1 MRYIAVS
8 AKGVGVD
15 SRRPVRSTLV
25 RGIVLLTVAFVAAGA
40 LSPAFGAKKGLTKKK
55 VKAIATK
62 VFNKQLPV
70 KGNPIFIEE
79 DELVRYGPIGL
90 QVGAA
95 DQTIASFGPLTLIAH
110 CEDDGG
116 LVLGELRL
124 DTSEDNSTYYAG
136 TFDEPGS
143 ALGDF
148 DAADPPAVIHEG
160 PGAAPGGATTVA
172 PPGITTAMAPS
183 GTWIVVTSQ
192 QAQNFGGSH
201 CMFAGSV
208 LVVAPR

>member
-1 MRYIAVS
+1 MRGTVRTSLARGFILLAV
-8 AKGVGVD
+8 A
-15 SRRPVRSTLV
+15 
-25 RGIVLLTVAFVAAGA
+25 LLAAGA

-79 DELVRYGPIGL
+79 DELVRYGPVGL

-95 DQTIASFGPLTLIAH
+95 DQTIGTFGPLSLIAH

-116 LVLGELRL
+116 SVLGELRL
-124 DTSEDNSTYYAG
+124 DTSADNSTYYRG
-136 TFDEPGS
+136 VFDETGGGVS
-143 ALGDF
+143 DL
-148 DAADPPAVIHEG
+148 DAADPPEVIHAG
-160 PGAAPGGATTVA
+160 PGAAPGGATTPSPV
-172 PPGITTAMAPS
+172 GMTTAMAPD

>member
-1 MRYIAVS
+1 M
-8 AKGVGVD
+8 G
-15 SRRPVRSTLV
+15 VRSSLV
-25 RGIVLLTVAFVAAGA
+25 RGIVVLSVAFLAAGA
-40 LSPAFGAKKGLTKKK
+40 LSPAFGAKGLTKKK
-55 VKAIATK
+55 VRAIATK
-62 VFNKQLPV
+62 VFNKQLPI
-70 KGNPIFIEE
+70 KGPPLFIEE
-79 DELVRYGPIGL
+79 DELVRYGPTGL

-95 DQTIASFGPLTLIAH
+95 DQTIGTFGPLSLIAH

-116 LVLGELRL
+116 SVLGELLL
-124 DTSEDNSTYYAG
+124 DTGEDNSTFYAG
-136 TFDEPGS
+136 TFDEAGS

-148 DAADPPAVIHEG
+148 DADDPPAVIHEG
-160 PGAAPGGATTVA
+160 LGAAPGGATTVA

>member
-1 MRYIAVS
+1 M
-8 AKGVGVD
+8 GV
-15 SRRPVRSTLV
+15 RTTLV

-40 LSPAFGAKKGLTKKK
+40 LSPAFGAKGLTKKK

-62 VFNKQLPV
+62 VFNKQLPI
-70 KGNPIFIEE
+70 KGAPLFIEE
-79 DELVRYGPIGL
+79 DELARYGPVGL

-95 DQTIASFGPLTLIAH
+95 DQPIGTFGPFTLMAR

-116 LVLGELRL
+116 NVLGELLL
-124 DTSEDNSTYYAG
+124 DTSEDNSAYYFG
-136 TFDEPGS
+136 VFDETGG

-148 DAADPPAVIHEG
+148 DAADPPAVIHAG
-160 PGAAPGGATTVA
+160 PGAAPGGATTSS
-172 PPGITTAMAPS
+172 PLGMTTAMAPG
-183 GTWIVVTSQ
+183 GTWVVVTSQ

-208 LVVAPR
+208 LVVAPRG